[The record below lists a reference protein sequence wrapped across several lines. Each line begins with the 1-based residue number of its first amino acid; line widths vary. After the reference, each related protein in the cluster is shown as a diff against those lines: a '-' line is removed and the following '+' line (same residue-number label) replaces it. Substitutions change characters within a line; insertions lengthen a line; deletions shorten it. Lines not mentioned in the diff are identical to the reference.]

1 MPTANDP
8 APPPSSPTTSKH
20 WLTRGVLGLGLGS
33 LFSDWGHEAATA
45 ILPAFLASL
54 GAPPVALGI
63 IEGVSDGI
71 ASFAKLGGGWIADR
85 PNLRKPAGVIGYLII
100 GFSSF
105 AYALANSW
113 PAILFTRALGWVGR
127 ASSPSRSALLA
138 DSVAP
143 GQHGRAFGFE
153 RTLDT
158 IGAVLGPLCATAL
171 LGVLSLRSILR
182 WTLLPGLAA
191 ATAFAFLVPRGQP
204 DNTRRAPSFVSS
216 FNKLPRTYWHYL
228 AGVFAHGVGDFAP
241 TLLILR
247 AGQIL
252 TPRFGFT
259 RASTIAVA
267 LFTFYNLIDAVSTY
281 PAGALADRMS
291 KRGILAVG
299 YLFGVAAFA
308 GFIFEPPTIP
318 VLAILFGL
326 AGIHDAIQQSVEK
339 SLSAE
344 ILPATVRGSGYGVLA
359 AVNGVGDLIS
369 SVVVG
374 VLWTSVSANAGFIYA
389 GFFTL
394 LGALLIYFYTGRPR
408 AAAA

>member
-1 MPTANDP
+1 MSASSSAASGPRTP
-8 APPPSSPTTSKH
+8 AR

-71 ASFAKLGGGWIADR
+71 ASFAKLAGGWIADR
-85 PNLRKPAGVIGYLII
+85 PGLRKPAGVVGYVVI
-100 GFSSF
+100 GFSTF

-171 LGVLSLRSILR
+171 LGVIGLRGILR
-182 WTLLPGLAA
+182 WTLVPGLAA
-191 ATAFAFLVPRGQP
+191 AIAFAFLVPRGRA
-204 DNTRRAPSFVSS
+204 DDSRRALSFISS
-216 FNKLPRTYWHYL
+216 FGQLPKTYWRYL

-259 RASTIAVA
+259 RASTIAVG
-267 LFTFYNLIDAVSTY
+267 LYTFFNLVNAAATY
-281 PAGALADRMS
+281 PAGALADRIN
-291 KRGILAVG
+291 KRGVLAVG
-299 YLFGVAAFA
+299 YIFGVVAFV
-308 GFIFEPPTIP
+308 GFIFERPTIP
-318 VLAILFGL
+318 VLALLFGL
-326 AGIHDAIQQSVEK
+326 AGIHDAVQQSVEK
-339 SLSAE
+339 SFAAE
-344 ILPATVRGSGYGVLA
+344 LLPANIRGSGFGVLA
-359 AVNGVGDLIS
+359 TVNGIGDLIS
-369 SVVVG
+369 SIVVG
-374 VLWTSVSANAGFIYA
+374 VLWTSVSANAGFFYA
-389 GFFTL
+389 GVFAF
-394 LGALLIYFYTGRPR
+394 LGAILIYFYTGKPR
-408 AAAA
+408 ALAG